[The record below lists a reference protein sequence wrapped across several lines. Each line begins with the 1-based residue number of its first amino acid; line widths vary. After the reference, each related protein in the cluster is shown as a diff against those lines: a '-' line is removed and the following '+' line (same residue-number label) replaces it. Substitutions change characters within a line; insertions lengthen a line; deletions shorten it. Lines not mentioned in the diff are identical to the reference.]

1 MLYMALT
8 VEIFHSLN
16 NMSSAELKHCSL
28 CAGHGIQ
35 LGGESPL
42 WGSNLQPL
50 VEDKGVHREVESEGS
65 PRQISGLK
73 HMKFIRQITT
83 DKSAKQ
89 DKIQMVT

>member
-1 MLYMALT
+1 MG
-8 VEIFHSLN
+8 IF
-16 NMSSAELKHCSL
+16 L